1 MTKRSAWVG
10 AISGILLLTGC
21 NPPQSVVVIDR
32 GGPSPP
38 AGQAIP
44 PARPQG
50 PSATSVVI
58 PPPSTG
64 RPDFVLYNDIR
75 DPVVDFQTLPPGRS
89 WSSNWLGARPIPPG
103 SSRSLNFGPNA
114 SLDCRRQYM
123 VRTESG
129 KEWKATHDFCNF
141 KGIHVSARGLLG
153 SRN

>member
-1 MTKRSAWVG
+1 MMKRSAWMA

-32 GGPSPP
+32 TGPSPP
-38 AGQAIP
+38 T
-44 PARPQG
+44 RSQG
-50 PSATSVVI
+50 PSATSVVAS
-58 PPPSTG
+58 PPSSG
-64 RPDFVLYNDIR
+64 GPDFVLYNDIR

-103 SSRSLNFGPNA
+103 SSRSLNFGVNA
-114 SLDCRRQYM
+114 SLDCHRQYL
-123 VRTESG
+123 VRTQSG

-141 KGIHVSARGLLG
+141 KGIHVSARGLLK